1 MKISRFLLVLAI
13 FLTFHLF
20 AWDEGSSS
28 YDSMK
33 VRAKNSNAP
42 FIVYVRADWCKW
54 CKKLDELLE
63 RSDFQKAF
71 GRKLTVKITPDN
83 SPEAKK
89 IAKSLGVRGYPT
101 VFIIFPNGSKSKLN
115 IPLGAP
121 PKKALEALKQQL
133 KRAYK
138 E

>member
-1 MKISRFLLVLAI
+1 MKVSRFFIVFIIL
-13 FLTFHLF
+13 LTFHLS
-20 AWDEGSSS
+20 AWDEGASS
-28 YDSMK
+28 YDSIK
-33 VRAKNSNAP
+33 VRAKNSDAP

-71 GRKLTVKITPDN
+71 GRKLTVKITPDD

-89 IAKSLGVRGYPT
+89 ISKSLGVRGYPT
-101 VFIIFPNGSKSKLN
+101 VFIIFPNGSKSKLS
-115 IPLGAP
+115 ISLKVP
-121 PKKALEALKQQL
+121 PKKALEALKQQP